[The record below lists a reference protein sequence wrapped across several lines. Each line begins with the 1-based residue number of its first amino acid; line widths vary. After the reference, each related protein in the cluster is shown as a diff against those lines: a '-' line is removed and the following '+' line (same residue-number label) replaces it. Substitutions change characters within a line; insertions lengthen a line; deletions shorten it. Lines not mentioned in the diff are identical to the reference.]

1 MGKLT
6 ITLEDIFN
14 ISGAEIYNPDLFKP
28 LSKIFIDSRKVEKNS
43 IFVAIKGENFDGHNF
58 VLEALKKGARAI
70 VINKNRITKFRSIEL
85 PLITVPDTT
94 IALGEIANIYRK
106 KLDTKIVSITGSN
119 GKTSTKDILAIL
131 LAEKFNVVKTEANNN
146 NHIGVPLT
154 ILKADSNTDLLVIE
168 HGTNHFGEIPYSSRI
183 AEPDYS
189 IITNIGDSH
198 LEFLKDRDG
207 VLKEKS
213 ALFTETIKNN
223 GLVFINNDDE
233 KLRGSRRQY
242 KNAVTYGFKGK
253 CDIKGKLLG
262 YNNQGMP
269 EIEIVYR
276 EKKFKVIIPLLGES
290 NAINFLAS
298 SAVALTIGLTPK
310 QILSGAKKLHPVYG
324 RLEFSHQNNIY
335 LINDTYN
342 ASPSSIQAAVKV
354 IDKIKIYKKKLMILG
369 DIFELGNKS
378 AKIHADLIKCFEGN
392 KDIVVFTIG
401 DMMKKLHTQ
410 LRKNKIRSIH
420 FYSREALSLYLKYEE
435 LEQTVVLIKG
445 SRGMFMEE
453 FVKIV
458 EERA

>member
-1 MGKLT
+1 M
-6 ITLEDIFN
+6 
-14 ISGAEIYNPDLFKP
+14 FKP

-70 VINKNRITKFRSIEL
+70 VINKNRISKFRSIEL

-106 KLDTKIVSITGSN
+106 KLDAKIISITGSN
-119 GKTSTKDILAIL
+119 GKTSTKDILATL
-131 LAEKFNVVKTEANNN
+131 LAEKFNVVKTDANKN

-154 ILKADSNTDLLVIE
+154 ILKADSNTDLLVLE

-213 ALFTETIKNN
+213 ALFIETIKNN

-233 KLRGSRRQY
+233 KLYGSRRQY

-262 YNNQGMP
+262 YNNEGMP

-298 SAVALTIGLTPK
+298 AAIALTIGLTPK
-310 QILSGAKKLHPVYG
+310 QIISITKKLHPVYG

-342 ASPSSIQAAVKV
+342 ASPSSIQAAVNVINKV
-354 IDKIKIYKKKLMILG
+354 KIYKKKLIILG

-378 AKIHADLIKCFEGN
+378 AKIHSDLIKCFKGN

-420 FYSREALSLYLKYEE
+420 FYSREALGLYLKYEE
-435 LEQTVVLIKG
+435 LEQTVILIKG